1 MDNLFLIYGN
11 ENYLI
16 NEKIKEI
23 INEINSNN
31 IVKYNMETDSI
42 DDALLDVQTVSMFD
56 EKKIVICDNCKFLT
70 FCLEISDQAQS
81 SPLAW

>member
-1 MDNLFLIYGN
+1 MDNIFLIYGN

-31 IVKYNMETDSI
+31 IVKYNM
-42 DDALLDVQTVSMFD
+42 
-56 EKKIVICDNCKFLT
+56 
-70 FCLEISDQAQS
+70 
-81 SPLAW
+81 